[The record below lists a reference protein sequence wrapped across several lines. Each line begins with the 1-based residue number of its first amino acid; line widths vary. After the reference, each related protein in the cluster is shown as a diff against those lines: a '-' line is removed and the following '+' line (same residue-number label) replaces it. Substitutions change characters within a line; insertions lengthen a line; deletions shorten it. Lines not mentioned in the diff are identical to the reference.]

1 MDTSSNIIT
10 VLWAIYNS
18 AFFSVVK
25 FILGIYAIV
34 LLADIVLM
42 LIQRGL
48 SGDMRDTRLG
58 MDIPP
63 EMVNKKSKLRKK
75 WDKITANM
83 QTDNES
89 LWKVSI
95 IEADNI
101 ID

>member
-58 MDIPP
+58 MYIPP

-75 WDKITANM
+75 WTKLQPICKLIM
-83 QTDNES
+83 SRCGKFLS
-89 LWKVSI
+89 LRRTI
-95 IEADNI
+95 LL
-101 ID
+101 